1 VSRIKKNENDFRKT
15 GKKSEIVF
23 IPNNNV
29 PVRMGLVLIGAI
41 YSRSNGYGKGAGIRD
56 VNGVLKPDYLSGI
69 PLLGLGYGLKLIPMG
84 IDLGEILSL
93 SGMAD
98 TGLGGLNPNPIT
110 HAAVLPDLL
119 QHPGFNDKTCTKRY
133 FYLLVG
139 VSRPGGSLSR
149 RVSVPRAPAQMG
161 RARGR
166 ARRGEGEVAGD
177 GRERGGNPAAFVFV
191 PRPGRVRLQ

>member
-41 YSRSNGYGKGAGIRD
+41 DSRSNGYGKGAGIRD

-69 PLLGLGYGLKLIPMG
+69 PLLGLGYGLKLIPMD

-93 SGMAD
+93 SGVAD

-119 QHPGFNDKTCTKRY
+119 QHPGFNDKICTKRY
-133 FYLLVG
+133 FYLLFDYICDMWTCGTRRHYLFSISMLMKLQNMHAKMLNCV
-139 VSRPGGSLSR
+139 VSIC
-149 RVSVPRAPAQMG
+149 
-161 RARGR
+161 
-166 ARRGEGEVAGD
+166 
-177 GRERGGNPAAFVFV
+177 
-191 PRPGRVRLQ
+191 